1 MNILWILQKKYNR
14 DIKVDFICKCG
25 NTHNKTRMTEWKERI
40 NILNQQIQYWID
52 NKSNKT
58 IEIIEL
64 FYDNYL

>member
-1 MNILWILQKKYNR
+1 M
-14 DIKVDFICKCG
+14 
-25 NTHNKTRMTEWKERI
+25 KTRMTEWKERI

>member
-1 MNILWILQKKYNR
+1 M
-14 DIKVDFICKCG
+14 
-25 NTHNKTRMTEWKERI
+25 KTRMTEWEERI

>member
-1 MNILWILQKKYNR
+1 
-14 DIKVDFICKCG
+14 
-25 NTHNKTRMTEWKERI
+25 MTEWEERI

-52 NKSNKT
+52 NKT

>member
-1 MNILWILQKKYNR
+1 MNVLWILQKYNR

-25 NTHNKTRMTEWKERI
+25 NTHNNKNKNDRMERK
-40 NILNQQIQYWID
+40 NKQIKYWID
-52 NKSNKT
+52 NKS